1 MNFSIISGSK
11 RCLSRLSKAGFTL
24 IELLVVI
31 AIIAIL
37 AGLLLPALS
46 KAKMQALKAKC
57 ISNLKQLQLGAKMY
71 ADDNNGVL
79 LPNSPYQPAAI
90 GAAGKAWIDS
100 ATGVEGLGNTPGN
113 TNLLLYTTGLLA
125 PYLANQ
131 IGVYRCPADNM
142 LSAGGQQRLRS
153 YSMNGQMGA
162 VYMVLPQY
170 RFNDDAPALQYV
182 KETDIITPNPS
193 MAFVFCDES
202 PYTINDGFLE
212 INSHAPGGF
221 PDVPAAYLNNAC
233 GFSFADGHSEVHKWQ
248 TSALQNAKGA
258 NPSLP
263 GGAGNLDWLWFSQHA
278 ASDH

>member
-1 MNFSIISGSK
+1 MKTSIISRSK
-11 RCLSRLSKAGFTL
+11 PRPSCSFKAGFTL

-37 AGLLLPALS
+37 ASLLLPALA
-46 KAKMQALKAKC
+46 KAKMQAYKAKC
-57 ISNLKQLQLGAKMY
+57 ISNLKQLQLGARMY
-71 ADDNNGVL
+71 ADDNNSVL

-90 GAAGKAWIDS
+90 GTAGRAWIDS
-100 ATGVEGLGNTPGN
+100 ATGVEGLGAVAGN
-113 TNLLLYTTGLLA
+113 TNPVLYTTGLLSQ
-125 PYLANQ
+125 YLVNQ
-131 IGVYRCPADNM
+131 TGVYKCPADIM
-142 LSAGGQQRLRS
+142 PSANGQRLRS

-170 RFNDDAPALQYV
+170 KFNDDAPALQYV
-182 KETDIITPNPS
+182 READIVNPSPS

-202 PYTINDGFLE
+202 PYTINDGYLE

-233 GFSFADGHSEVHKWQ
+233 GFSFADAHAEVHRWQ
-248 TSALQNAKGA
+248 TGTLQNAKGP

-263 GGAGNLDWLWFSQHA
+263 GGAGNADWLWFSQHS
-278 ASDH
+278 ASDF